1 MARPK
6 QNMKELWSKIS
17 QDPEDIEA
25 MDKAAANPQL
35 MVLSDWSR
43 LTSDEYWRVIEESK
57 ILVL

>member
-1 MARPK
+1 
-6 QNMKELWSKIS
+6 MKELWSKIS